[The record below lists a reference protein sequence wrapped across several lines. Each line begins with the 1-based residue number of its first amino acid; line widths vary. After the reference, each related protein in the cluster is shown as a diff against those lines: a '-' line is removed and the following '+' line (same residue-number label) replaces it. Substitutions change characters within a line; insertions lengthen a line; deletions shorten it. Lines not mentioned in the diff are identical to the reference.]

1 MTNLFYKQMAAIA
14 GIIISIFIFIVFLT
28 DGSYIGNFG
37 SFAFVVFPIAQIL
50 ICLDLMKHIKQ
61 DVKKEQKRD
70 ALLQEQKKENEILHT
85 QHTKQKF
92 ERRMQ
97 QYDENAIARKRKRI
111 EKQTKQTTDPEELK
125 ELLTSKTNRQENDTQ
140 SK

>member
-14 GIIISIFIFIVFLT
+14 GIIISIFIFIVFLM

-37 SFAFVVFPIAQIL
+37 DFAFVVLPLAQIL

-70 ALLQEQKKENEILHT
+70 AILREQKKENEILHT

>member
-1 MTNLFYKQMAAIA
+1 MTNLFYKQMAAVA
-14 GIIISIFIFIVFLT
+14 GIVISIFIFIVFLT

-37 SFAFVVFPIAQIL
+37 DFAFVAFPIAQIL

-70 ALLQEQKKENEILHT
+70 AILREQKKENEILHT

-97 QYDENAIARKRKRI
+97 QYDENALARKRKRI

>member
-37 SFAFVVFPIAQIL
+37 AFAFVAFPLAQIL

-70 ALLQEQKKENEILHT
+70 ALLREQKKENEILHT
-85 QHTKQKF
+85 KHTKHKF

-97 QYDENAIARKRKRI
+97 QYDENAIARKRKQI
-111 EKQTKQTTDPEELK
+111 EKQAKQTTDPEELK